1 MNFDL
6 KHLLASLLNDRFDA
20 DAPRIPDGVCDLSVI
35 ITPLT
40 EITRN
45 GRAVRSDEP
54 YHAADMMARVIDA
67 CIGDEPTVESLTNA
81 LLSMSI
87 LAILGIRAGCAIHPD
102 MTPEEVLMDAA
113 DPVRLEQLA
122 AEAATLEC
130 FEDPDGKMIPN
141 LASLSVFADSTPISM
156 AAIHGFIRRRLTPHL
171 PYFFDDGCSDEDST
185 QTPPGPADERSMRKY
200 EFVDDETMKNSTAD
214 PLEGFDEML
223 ERFDETDYRRYE
235 LGEELD
241 EILRDD
247 PREPDDE

>member
-6 KHLLASLLNDRFDA
+6 KQLLASLLNDRFDA
-20 DAPRIPDGVCDLSVI
+20 DAPRIPDGVCDLSAI

-45 GRAVRSDEP
+45 GRALRSNEP
-54 YHAADMMARVIDA
+54 YHAADMIERIVKAYV
-67 CIGDEPTVESLTNA
+67 GDEPTIESLTRA
-81 LLSMSI
+81 FVGIGILLM
-87 LAILGIRAGCAIHPD
+87 LVMRAACAIHPD

-122 AEAATLEC
+122 AEASTLEC

-185 QTPPGPADERSMRKY
+185 QTPPGPSDERSIRKY
-200 EFVDDETMKNSTAD
+200 EFVDDEMMKNSTPD

-241 EILRDD
+241 EILRED
-247 PREPDDE
+247 PREPDE